1 MTPQQNSA
9 PGQRIDIG
17 GFCLHA
23 LVQGEG
29 APTVVLEPGLGGF
42 ALQFAHIQPAVAA
55 FTRVVAY
62 DRAGQAWSDP
72 SPNPR
77 TPIFMVGELKM
88 LLERLDLQPPYVLVG
103 HSFGG
108 LLARIYAG
116 FRTEEVAG
124 LVLIDSSD
132 VQQYE
137 AFPNIDKMIGQMAVG
152 VRLLKFLSR
161 LGLARPLT
169 RLSLG
174 SMAKTLPRE
183 DLESFIAIASQP
195 QHQEAALA
203 EYTQHRSFFGPQS
216 EVPPAAG
223 DTPLVVITAGNSI
236 SGKQKVGGLTGDQ
249 LNERHQQWQKELA
262 QISSRGEHIMIP
274 GATHLSILIQ
284 PEYVAQVVDAIWRM
298 VEVARKDSQPP
309 FANLE
314 A

>member
-1 MTPQQNSA
+1 MTPQQNPA

-29 APTVVLEPGLGGF
+29 APTVILEPGLGGF

-77 TPIFMVGELKM
+77 TPVFMVGELKM
-88 LLERLDLQPPYVLVG
+88 LLDRLDLQPPYILVG

-108 LLARIYAG
+108 LLARLYAG

-137 AFPNIDKMIGQMAVG
+137 AFPNIDKMVGQMAMG
-152 VRLLKFLSR
+152 VRLLKFLSH
-161 LGLARPLT
+161 LGLAKPLT

-174 SMAKTLPRE
+174 SMAKTLAPQ
-183 DLESFIAIASQP
+183 DLEHFITIASQP
-195 QHQEAALA
+195 QHQESALA

-216 EVPPAAG
+216 EVPPSAG
-223 DTPLVVITAGNSI
+223 DIPLVVITAGNSI

-262 QISSRGEHIMIP
+262 HISSRGEHLVIP
-274 GATHLSILIQ
+274 GAAHLTILTQ
-284 PEYVAQVVDAIWRM
+284 AEYVAQVVEAIRRV
-298 VEVARKDSQPP
+298 VEAAREDNRPP
-309 FANLE
+309 AASSE